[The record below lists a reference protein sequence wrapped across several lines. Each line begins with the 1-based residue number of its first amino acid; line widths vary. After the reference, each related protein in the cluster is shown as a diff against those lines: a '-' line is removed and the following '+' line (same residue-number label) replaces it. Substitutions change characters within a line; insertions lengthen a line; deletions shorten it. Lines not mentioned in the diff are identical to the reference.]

1 MDVRYIGFPPQ
12 SDFLK
17 FTENVN
23 SELKQRFNRKKW
35 VRHFSWR
42 EPIKA
47 VVNGFIFIKIK
58 LQNQHNE

>member
-12 SDFLK
+12 SDFFK
-17 FTENVN
+17 FPEKMN
-23 SELKQRFNRKKW
+23 SELKQRFKKKKW

-42 EPIKA
+42 EPVKA

-58 LQNQHNE
+58 LQKQNNE